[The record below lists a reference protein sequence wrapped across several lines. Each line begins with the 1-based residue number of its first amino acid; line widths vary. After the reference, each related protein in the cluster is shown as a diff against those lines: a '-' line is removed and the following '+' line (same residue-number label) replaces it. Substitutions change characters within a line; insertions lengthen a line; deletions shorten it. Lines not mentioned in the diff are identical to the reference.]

1 MKKNK
6 MCRALL
12 LLLFASTSQIVSGAA
27 AEIKI
32 DGDTP
37 WLVMRADYANMPI
50 QKTIRD
56 AERDWYKVFGYPPV
70 IFRENSIPSRWDGP
84 VIVFGSVENTQ
95 RLIDSQVPE
104 GKEQHRLFLTTLA
117 SGNPSLVA
125 AGSDTRGTVFAI
137 YTFCEK
143 VLGIDPMYIFTDHQP
158 KKSSEITLAADFEI
172 VSKKPTFEYRGWF
185 INDEELHDGMHRD
198 PLGGNVISMEWMDKI
213 LETLLRCKGNMI
225 IPESSPYSDA
235 TVYDLCQRR
244 DVVITHHH
252 ISPTGLNMMNWPK
265 GVPFSFVTHKE
276 ILIDAWKKSVKAQ
289 QGKKVAWIIGF
300 RGESDGAFWNSDRA
314 APADDAGRAAVI
326 AEAMQTQTDII
337 RAVDPNATIVA
348 ALWNEQGKFYNAGL
362 LKIPDGVCKM
372 FADDGRGYMRDD
384 GGVNVGPGDGF
395 YYHVM
400 MMMNTQNRTT
410 EAVPPARF
418 YSELRRYVEK
428 GATKYAIINVSGIRP
443 AAMSVEAITDFLWDA
458 EPALS
463 KTPEASKRDYLNSWY
478 AKEFTP
484 ELASK
489 LTNLRL
495 KYYDIP
501 YMREK
506 MPIQGRWKGAR
517 GEHLI
522 QYLAQNLLRSA
533 GDAVAQGGSLS
544 GSRGRRGSR
553 GGGFQINEAR
563 EPLAETAEFFPELW
577 EATKALAS
585 EIPKGRQDYYQSH
598 FTYQVAV
605 QMYSCRMLT
614 IVCDALAAYE
624 KNKDAQAFVQQMVL
638 ALDEQE
644 KILAEAH
651 KAEYGIWDTMY
662 MHVRLMDMW
671 RTRLLLKSTIAKIEK
686 KPYTDNYRGFMRGSF
701 WGSAQE
707 YMDHAEGVYPYFY
720 KHSGR
725 GLDVLEDKTAA
736 RKAKIFNVKTFGA
749 VGDGVAMDTKALQAA
764 IDACSDNK
772 GGIVWIPAGGYHIGT
787 IRMKSNVTLSL
798 DSGATLLGSQK
809 ISDYATDLSVPREGG
824 VHCLIYAEDATNMV
838 LEGLG
843 VIDARGTPEAFPRG
857 QGPRPRL
864 MRMVNCKQI
873 TFSGLTYKNPASWGL
888 HLIDCRNINFN
899 SITLRFRDNQYNN
912 DGLDLDGCEDVL
924 IENCDLNAGDDAIC
938 LKSSLNP
945 CKNIVVR
952 GCEVT
957 SDTAA
962 FKLGTSSRGGFVD
975 VSVTNCRFYDCPM
988 GAIKL
993 ELVDGGRLEN
1003 VKISRI
1009 VMEKVGDPIFIRL
1022 GNRGRTY
1029 QRRTGQRFNADVE
1042 PEGAPIGT
1050 LKNVRISDVVAEVT
1064 GEDKSKSGPIM
1075 ISSIPGHYV
1084 ENVVLENIK
1093 ISYPGGGTSE
1103 DAERV
1108 VPEDIARYPEQF
1120 FFGTLPAWGAYI
1132 RHARNIEF
1140 KNVELQTRAPDKRK
1154 KIVLDDV
1161 EGFVE
1166 R

>member
-1 MKKNK
+1 MKMNK

-32 DGDTP
+32 NGDTP

-289 QGKKVAWIIGF
+289 QDKKVAWIIGF

-362 LKIPDGVCKM
+362 LKIPDGVC
-372 FADDGRGYMRDD
+372 
-384 GGVNVGPGDGF
+384 
-395 YYHVM
+395 
-400 MMMNTQNRTT
+400 
-410 EAVPPARF
+410 
-418 YSELRRYVEK
+418 
-428 GATKYAIINVSGIRP
+428 
-443 AAMSVEAITDFLWDA
+443 
-458 EPALS
+458 
-463 KTPEASKRDYLNSWY
+463 
-478 AKEFTP
+478 
-484 ELASK
+484 
-489 LTNLRL
+489 
-495 KYYDIP
+495 
-501 YMREK
+501 
-506 MPIQGRWKGAR
+506 
-517 GEHLI
+517 
-522 QYLAQNLLRSA
+522 
-533 GDAVAQGGSLS
+533 
-544 GSRGRRGSR
+544 
-553 GGGFQINEAR
+553 
-563 EPLAETAEFFPELW
+563 
-577 EATKALAS
+577 
-585 EIPKGRQDYYQSH
+585 
-598 FTYQVAV
+598 
-605 QMYSCRMLT
+605 
-614 IVCDALAAYE
+614 
-624 KNKDAQAFVQQMVL
+624 
-638 ALDEQE
+638 

-764 IDACSDNK
+764 NDACSDNK

-864 MRMVNCKQI
+864 MRMVNCNQI

-888 HLIDCRNINFN
+888 HLIDCRNIHFN

-1009 VMEKVGDPIFIRL
+1009 VMEEVGDPIFIRL

-1075 ISSIPGHYV
+1075 ISGIPGHYV

-1120 FFGTLPAWGAYI
+1120 FFGTLPAWGTYI